1 MMTIPPKT
9 VAFSDSLSL
18 SCMMFKI
25 LLPVI
30 SRGVSPHWV
39 KSTPPNTDS
48 SSSWTSRSK
57 IKAPP
62 PLHLHPPPGSTC
74 RFSTSPQVL
83 FEKKSEGTS
92 ILGWLRMQGTTL
104 HYYVKSL
111 ASLSKRC
118 LESDALAVLV
128 VCDPIHPI
136 HPSVQHMTY
145 SFWMFPAVLYWSDTV
160 QIQSSPVE
168 TQ

>member
-1 MMTIPPKT
+1 MQTILSQNDWNQIILYENKRLQT
-9 VAFSDSLSL
+9 VFTKDSLSL
-18 SCMMFKI
+18 SCMKLKI

-30 SRGVSPHWV
+30 SRGMSPHWV

-92 ILGWLRMQGTTL
+92 ILGWLRIATPPPILHSFNSDTT
-104 HYYVKSL
+104 HFVS
-111 ASLSKRC
+111 
-118 LESDALAVLV
+118 
-128 VCDPIHPI
+128 PIHKDWPFEAGNLDSLHCLAI
-136 HPSVQHMTY
+136 
-145 SFWMFPAVLYWSDTV
+145 
-160 QIQSSPVE
+160 
-168 TQ
+168 

>member
-74 RFSTSPQVL
+74 RFSTSPQML

-92 ILGWLRMQGTTL
+92 ILGWLRIANCHPTSGI
-104 HYYVKSL
+104 
-111 ASLSKRC
+111 ASFQH
-118 LESDALAVLV
+118 E
-128 VCDPIHPI
+128 H
-136 HPSVQHMTY
+136 HPSRSSY
-145 SFWMFPAVLYWSDTV
+145 SLRLAPWNLRFGLFPWSGDPGALCSC
-160 QIQSSPVE
+160 QSPS
-168 TQ
+168 